1 MGFNVLFSWNSLRIG
16 RSAWF
21 EQFIVVVFLA
31 FFCSSA
37 FSADRPFTTEN
48 KTKVIVK
55 DLLERSYNRTYNLP
69 AVIPNSGAST
79 MQEVRRA
86 NVLRSIAK
94 KATRASGALY
104 SKHPITGL
112 AVTFGLGYFTDQLID
127 SAFQKFTSASQDS
140 LGFYVMAQDPKT
152 GMLEKVYLEEE
163 PSLFNPVFVNLQ
175 DNMVFTYE
183 DAYGSCQTSS
193 HDETLNCA
201 INKGFEEE
209 AKREP
214 LNSTFSDFKVVSKEK
229 SPIYSDGFVVNFS
242 FKQCIKGSSECYIQ
256 RDLFTVRVI
265 KQNKRAASKK
275 PQVLWGTQVVPENKV
290 ILKDDAQISSFAK
303 NAVSL
308 NSDEFTD
315 EERKVISNIQPS
327 DVRKYFTD
335 PSLKAKDLIGFRY
348 SDDMFDDVSKP
359 NSSSNTK
366 PKEDKKQS
374 ESISTSTSTS
384 GQIDLSAPNVD
395 MPEVNPPTA
404 LQILEPF
411 NDFFPSLK
419 DFKISEREIQCPVW
433 SGRIPYLEANVTLDG
448 HCDYVER
455 NKSIISSL
463 MLLIWGIISL
473 RVLLSA

>member
-1 MGFNVLFSWNSLRIG
+1 MGFNVLFSWNSLRIS
-16 RSAWF
+16 RSF
-21 EQFIVVVFLA
+21 GVEQFIVIVFFV
-31 FFCSSA
+31 FFCCSS
-37 FSADRPFTTEN
+37 FSADRSFTTEN

-55 DLLERSYNRTYNLP
+55 DLLERSYNRLYNLP
-69 AVIPNSGAST
+69 AVIPNSSVST

-94 KATRASGALY
+94 KATRASGVLY

-140 LGFYVMAQDPKT
+140 LGFYVMAQNPKT
-152 GMLEKVYLEEE
+152 GALEKIYLEEE

-175 DNMVFTYE
+175 DNIVFTYE
-183 DAYGSCQTSS
+183 DGYGSCQTYSY
-193 HDETLNCA
+193 DETLNCA
-201 INKGFEEE
+201 INKFFDEKIRNG
-209 AKREP
+209 P
-214 LNSTFSDFKVVSKEK
+214 SNSVLSDFKVVSKEK
-229 SPIYSDGFVVNFS
+229 SPIYVDGLSVNYS
-242 FKQCIKGSSECYIQ
+242 FKQCIKNSSNCFNQ
-256 RDLFTVRVI
+256 KSLFMLRVI
-265 KQNKRAASKK
+265 KKEQKSPSVEA
-275 PQVLWGTQVVPENKV
+275 QVVWGGQVVPEDKV
-290 ILKDDAQISSFAK
+290 ILQDDAQISTFAK

-327 DVRKYFTD
+327 DVRKSFTD
-335 PSLKAKDLIGFRY
+335 PSLKAKDLTGFRY
-348 SDDMFDDVSKP
+348 SDDMFDDVSK
-359 NSSSNTK
+359 SSSSK
-366 PKEDKKQS
+366 PKEDEKQS
-374 ESISTSTSTS
+374 ESTSASKNVDFYS
-384 GQIDLSAPNVD
+384 SAVD
-395 MPEVNPPTA
+395 MPDLNPPTA

-411 NDFFPSLK
+411 NKFFPSLK

-433 SGRIPYLEANVTLDG
+433 SGRIPYLETNVTLDG

-455 NKSIISSL
+455 NKNIISSL

>member
-1 MGFNVLFSWNSLRIG
+1 MGFNVFFSWNSLRIG

-31 FFCSSA
+31 FFCSSV

-175 DNMVFTYE
+175 DNIVFTYE

-193 HDETLNCA
+193 YDETLNCA

-209 AKREP
+209 AKSAP
-214 LNSTFSDFKVVSKEK
+214 SNSTFSDFKLVSKEK
-229 SPIYSDGFVVNFS
+229 
-242 FKQCIKGSSECYIQ
+242 K
-256 RDLFTVRVI
+256 
-265 KQNKRAASKK
+265 
-275 PQVLWGTQVVPENKV
+275 
-290 ILKDDAQISSFAK
+290 
-303 NAVSL
+303 
-308 NSDEFTD
+308 
-315 EERKVISNIQPS
+315 
-327 DVRKYFTD
+327 
-335 PSLKAKDLIGFRY
+335 
-348 SDDMFDDVSKP
+348 
-359 NSSSNTK
+359 
-366 PKEDKKQS
+366 
-374 ESISTSTSTS
+374 
-384 GQIDLSAPNVD
+384 
-395 MPEVNPPTA
+395 
-404 LQILEPF
+404 
-411 NDFFPSLK
+411 
-419 DFKISEREIQCPVW
+419 
-433 SGRIPYLEANVTLDG
+433 PYLF
-448 HCDYVER
+448 
-455 NKSIISSL
+455 
-463 MLLIWGIISL
+463 
-473 RVLLSA
+473 

>member
-16 RSAWF
+16 RSSWF
-21 EQFIVVVFLA
+21 EQFLVVVFFA
-31 FFCSSA
+31 FFCGLS

-48 KTKVIVK
+48 KTKIIVK

-94 KATRASGALY
+94 KATRASGVLY

-193 HDETLNCA
+193 YDETLNCT
-201 INKGFEEE
+201 INKNFEEK
-209 AKREP
+209 ANRAP
-214 LNSTFSDFKVVSKEK
+214 LNLTFSDFKVISKEK
-229 SPIYSDGFVVNFS
+229 SPIYSDGLMVNYT
-242 FKQCIKGSSECYIQ
+242 FKQCIKGSSSECYVQ

-265 KQNKRAASKK
+265 KQNKRASSTK
-275 PQVLWGTQVVPENKV
+275 PQVFWGGQVVPEEKI
-290 ILKDDAQISSFAK
+290 ILQDDTQISSFAK

-327 DVRKYFTD
+327 DVRKSFTD
-335 PSLKAKDLIGFRY
+335 PSLTAKDLRGFRY
-348 SDDMFDDVSKP
+348 SDDMFDDVGKP

-366 PKEDKKQS
+366 PEEDKKQS
-374 ESISTSTSTS
+374 ESTS
-384 GQIDLSAPNVD
+384 GKIDLSAPNVD
-395 MPEVNPPTA
+395 MPDVNPPTA
-404 LQILEPF
+404 LQILDPF
-411 NDFFPSLK
+411 NEFFPSLK

-455 NKSIISSL
+455 NKDIISSL